1 LKRSLLDTD
10 TLSYYLKG
18 HPQVV
23 KQVHT
28 YASVYGH
35 IEFSIITY
43 YEIKRGLIYAGATR
57 KLMDFETLSHLSLV
71 WELDQRSA
79 SESAAICSELWS
91 EGLPLDDA
99 DVLIAGI
106 ARANQLVL
114 VTNNT
119 QHFRRIK
126 DLDIVNWISD

>member
-1 LKRSLLDTD
+1 
-10 TLSYYLKG
+10 
-18 HPQVV
+18 
-23 KQVHT
+23 
-28 YASVYGH
+28 
-35 IEFSIITY
+35 
-43 YEIKRGLIYAGATR
+43 
-57 KLMDFETLSHLSLV
+57 MDFETLSHLSLV